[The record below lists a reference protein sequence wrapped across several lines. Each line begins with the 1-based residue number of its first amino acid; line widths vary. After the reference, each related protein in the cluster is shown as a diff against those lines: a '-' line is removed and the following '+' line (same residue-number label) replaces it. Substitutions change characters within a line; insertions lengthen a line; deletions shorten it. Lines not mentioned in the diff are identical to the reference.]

1 MSDGHRSC
9 RAKARH
15 WSVNNILNAA
25 AMTFITKTLK
35 LLAKALHRFVRCLW
49 LLNVQL
55 HVHLKYFP
63 FLLPRLSQQT
73 NVQLELHKLELIG
86 TRIKT
91 RIRIIDLFSCT
102 AASLFNKRTYLLTY
116 LLTYWNCAFCVEL
129 HVRTDRVETGAV
141 WTCLHS
147 IVL

>member
-1 MSDGHRSC
+1 MSDGYRSC

-55 HVHLKYFP
+55 HVHLKCSSS
-63 FLLPRLSQQT
+63 LLFSFSKSSQQT

-102 AASLFNKRTYLLTY
+102 AASLFNELTY

-147 IVL
+147 VVL

>member
-1 MSDGHRSC
+1 MVIGRVVQKHGIEALIIFWTLQLWHSSLKRWNCWRKRCIGLFVVCDCSMC
-9 RAKARH
+9 NCMFT
-15 WSVNNILNAA
+15 WNAP
-25 AMTFITKTLK
+25 LSP
-35 LLAKALHRFVRCLW
+35 CL
-49 LLNVQL
+49 
-55 HVHLKYFP
+55 
-63 FLLPRLSQQT
+63 LLPRLSQQT

-102 AASLFNKRTYLLTY
+102 AASLFNELTY